1 MRTKVFIAISVRVTT
16 DGPRSDSVFLT
27 TVEFLL
33 APSNRSRSSGK
44 KESRSILGGFFLLY
58 TMFCVYNQG
67 GCVCLVLLL
76 FRKHRLLMM
85 AL

>member
-1 MRTKVFIAISVRVTT
+1 KVFIAISVKVIMA
-16 DGPRSDSVFLT
+16 GPRSGSVFLI

-33 APSNRSRSSGK
+33 APSNRSRGLSK

-67 GCVCLVLLL
+67 GRYVW
-76 FRKHRLLMM
+76 F
-85 AL
+85 